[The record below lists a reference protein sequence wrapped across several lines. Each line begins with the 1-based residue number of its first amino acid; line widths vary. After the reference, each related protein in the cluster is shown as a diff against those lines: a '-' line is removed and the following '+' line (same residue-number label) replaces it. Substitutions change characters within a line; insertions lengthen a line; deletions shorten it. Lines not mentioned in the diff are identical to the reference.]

1 MQFFG
6 LVASQWGLFHPP
18 ENTFLKKVLQKCCKN
33 SEDLGKEGVDILY
46 NIIMEKGI
54 LDNVIFG
61 TFHKEVSAYV
71 DENYPDLA
79 RSTSIPEV
87 FEFWQAALSLL
98 FVIYLM
104 FNQVCW
110 L

>member
-1 MQFFG
+1 M
-6 LVASQWGLFHPP
+6 
-18 ENTFLKKVLQKCCKN
+18 
-33 SEDLGKEGVDILY
+33 GKEDVDILY
-46 NIIMEKGI
+46 NTIMENGI

-87 FEFWQAALSLL
+87 FEF
-98 FVIYLM
+98 
-104 FNQVCW
+104 
-110 L
+110 

>member
-1 MQFFG
+1 M
-6 LVASQWGLFHPP
+6 
-18 ENTFLKKVLQKCCKN
+18 LQKCCK
-33 SEDLGKEGVDILY
+33 SGEDLGKEGVDILY
-46 NIIMEKGI
+46 NTIMEKGI

-61 TFHKEVSAYV
+61 TFHKEVSVYV
-71 DENYPDLA
+71 DEKYPDLA
-79 RSTSIPEV
+79 RSTSIPGV